1 MTMKWIDEQGFDGR
15 GYDLGDKAFL
25 VSFYNENSGS
35 TKYVLRDRPAYTNI
49 TIEPRLTGWCGSY
62 NNVSTEGEGAWKVTR
77 IAKSGRYLI
86 EELGGQELAEFLEE
100 MGYPELIP

>member
-1 MTMKWIDEQGFDGR
+1 MTTKWIDEQGCAGR

-25 VSFYNENSGS
+25 VSFYNENNGS
-35 TKYVLRDRPAYTNI
+35 TKYVLRDQPAYTNV
-49 TIEPRLTGWCGSY
+49 TKQPRLTGWCGSY
-62 NNVSTEGEGAWKVTR
+62 NNVATESEGAWKVTR

-86 EELGGQELAEFLEE
+86 EQLEGQELVEFLEE